1 MGLLVRRYESGDP
14 IQLEVA
20 PAPFA
25 GVEVN
30 PNNWGARTD
39 PSPAQV
45 PLRLNLRERDI
56 PHREGEIIRI
66 PTKDPQQTIF
76 LEIMERLSSAN
87 GRAVG
92 ESVFVMPLNQEE
104 SQRVQE
110 SGRYMD
116 YKELLA
122 EKTIKM
128 LEGREVLRVMGAQ
141 RG

>member
-1 MGLLVRRYESGDP
+1 
-14 IQLEVA
+14 
-20 PAPFA
+20 
-25 GVEVN
+25 
-30 PNNWGARTD
+30 
-39 PSPAQV
+39 
-45 PLRLNLRERDI
+45 
-56 PHREGEIIRI
+56 
-66 PTKDPQQTIF
+66 
-76 LEIMERLSSAN
+76 
-87 GRAVG
+87 
-92 ESVFVMPLNQEE
+92 MPLNQEE